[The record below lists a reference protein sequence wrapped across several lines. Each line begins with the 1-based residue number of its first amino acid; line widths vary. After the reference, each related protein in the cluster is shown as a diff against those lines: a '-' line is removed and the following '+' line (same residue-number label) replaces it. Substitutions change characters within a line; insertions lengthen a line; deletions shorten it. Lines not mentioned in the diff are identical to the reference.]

1 MNRASYNDLSC
12 TCLRQNSKATALDL
26 FKTLNMLKKTL
37 VQMYVW
43 FTASFVYYGLT
54 LNGDIL
60 IPGEKLRFFGVNKI
74 INIFFLNQRKFFDMS
89 REMDLI
95 LLH

>member
-1 MNRASYNDLSC
+1 MNKAIYSELSF
-12 TCLRQNSKATALDL
+12 TFLRQNSKATALDL

-60 IPGEKLRFFGVNKI
+60 IPGDEFKLFSVNRI
-74 INIFFLNQRKFFDMS
+74 IKLF
-89 REMDLI
+89 
-95 LLH
+95 